1 MRAKIILGADSQECL
16 SELCQLTDSFAAA
29 TQNHHHY
36 DDSKFNDEDEPKFN
50 GKMRMMKT
58 AGVSIVSSQSGSEEV
73 CHKLQEANCHH
84 LEDDDDDDD
93 DENHEDKKDE
103 DENYEKAVYQNF
115 ASSTS
120 DTQTIWQN

>member
-1 MRAKIILGADSQECL
+1 MGPEGNIWVNFPITTFQQS
-16 SELCQLTDSFAAA
+16 LTHSAM
-29 TQNHHHY
+29 HC
-36 DDSKFNDEDEPKFN
+36 N
-50 GKMRMMKT
+50 GKMMTKT
-58 AGVSIVSSQSGSEEV
+58 AGQSIVSSQSESEEV
-73 CHKLQEANCHH
+73 CDKLQEANCHP
-84 LEDDDDDDD
+84 LEDDDD

>member
-1 MRAKIILGADSQECL
+1 M
-16 SELCQLTDSFAAA
+16 
-29 TQNHHHY
+29 
-36 DDSKFNDEDEPKFN
+36 
-50 GKMRMMKT
+50 MMKT
-58 AGVSIVSSQSGSEEV
+58 AGLSIVSSQSESEEV
-73 CHKLQEANCHH
+73 CDKLQEANCDP
-84 LEDDDDDDD
+84 LEDDDD